1 MKKLI
6 YLFVIATGIILMS
19 CQNNKYTIS
28 GIIENEAYEGIQVYL
43 QQMIENDI
51 ITIDS
56 AIIVKGE
63 FSFSGEVDNPYLRF
77 ILINETVR
85 PQQYSRTPIMIE
97 PGNIIIKFDS
107 TITTSGTKI
116 NDDYKKHRIK
126 LDLLGKQVSEVLVR
140 YYKAM
145 DEGDLD
151 GQKKTREEYSKIVNV
166 QINELNYEFLKNN
179 MDNQLGQYL
188 FLSVHSLFDAER
200 QIELIE
206 LSDNDFKESTFIKNV
221 ITRLTNIENV
231 EIGKKFVDFTLKDLE
246 GNEVS
251 LSKYAG
257 KGDYV
262 LIDFWAAWCG
272 PCHEEMPYVVAAYD
286 KYKSKG
292 FEVVGVS
299 FDPDYESWTK
309 GIKEH
314 NITWP
319 QMSDLLYW
327 DSPILGLY
335 AIHGIPHT
343 VLLDREG
350 VIIEKDLRGD
360 ALDEKLSELMP

>member
-28 GIIENEAYEGIQVYL
+28 GIIENEACEGIQVYL

-221 ITRLTNIENV
+221 ITRLTNIEN
-231 EIGKKFVDFTLKDLE
+231 EIGRAHV
-246 GNEVS
+246 
-251 LSKYAG
+251 
-257 KGDYV
+257 
-262 LIDFWAAWCG
+262 
-272 PCHEEMPYVVAAYD
+272 
-286 KYKSKG
+286 
-292 FEVVGVS
+292 
-299 FDPDYESWTK
+299 
-309 GIKEH
+309 
-314 NITWP
+314 
-319 QMSDLLYW
+319 
-327 DSPILGLY
+327 
-335 AIHGIPHT
+335 
-343 VLLDREG
+343 
-350 VIIEKDLRGD
+350 
-360 ALDEKLSELMP
+360 